1 MILRTPV
8 FFRRALTIGAA
19 AGALVMAA
27 GCSKSSGG
35 EMNFRHNR
43 DGKGTSVATFGKD
56 SITVEELNER
66 FAEMSPFARARFQT
80 VEERKQYVEGLAR
93 FELLAAEALAR
104 GLQNDPEVIGTAKK
118 VMVQKLIQSE
128 FDEKGAPI
136 SDAEIAEYYDK
147 HKADYVKP
155 EMVRLSH
162 IFLAAPEGDASR
174 AAKKVKAEALLKSA
188 RALQPLDYS
197 AFGQLVSENTEDEKT
212 KPLRGDMRYLSQE
225 DLLAQHGA
233 EIAEAAKSLTQ
244 MGQVSEVVATPKGF
258 HILKLQARQA
268 PLNLTVDQVRAQIQ
282 SRLLYERRAE
292 RFGKFVEELKKKNGF
307 KIHDEPLAKME
318 LDLKAPAK
326 DTKRPPPGY
335 IPPVAGPPV
344 Q

>member
-1 MILRTPV
+1 MGAV
-8 FFRRALTIGAA
+8 AA
-19 AGALVMAA
+19 ALALAA
-27 GCSKSSGG
+27 GCSKSSAG
-35 EMNFRHNR
+35 EMNFHHNR
-43 DGKGTSVATFGKD
+43 DGQGTAVATFGKD
-56 SITVEELNER
+56 SITAEELKER

-104 GLQNDPEVIGTAKK
+104 GLQNDPEVIATAKK
-118 VMVQKLIQSE
+118 VMVQKLIQNE
-128 FDEKGAPI
+128 FDEKAGPI
-136 SDAEIAEYYDK
+136 SDAEVADYYQK

-155 EMVRLSH
+155 EMVRLSQ
-162 IFLAAPEGDASR
+162 IFLAAPEGDPSR
-174 AAKKVKAEALLKSA
+174 AAKKAKAEAILKSA
-188 RALQPLDYS
+188 RALPLLDYS
-197 AFGQLVSENTEDEKT
+197 AFGQLVAENTEDEKT

-225 DLLAQHGA
+225 DLLAQYGP
-233 EIAEAAKSLTQ
+233 ELAEATKSLSQ
-244 MGQVSEVVATPKGF
+244 MGQVSDVIATPKGF

-282 SRLLYERRAE
+282 SRLLYERRSE
-292 RFGKFVEELKKKNGF
+292 RFGKFVEELKKKAGF
-307 KIHDEPLAKME
+307 KIYDEPLAKME